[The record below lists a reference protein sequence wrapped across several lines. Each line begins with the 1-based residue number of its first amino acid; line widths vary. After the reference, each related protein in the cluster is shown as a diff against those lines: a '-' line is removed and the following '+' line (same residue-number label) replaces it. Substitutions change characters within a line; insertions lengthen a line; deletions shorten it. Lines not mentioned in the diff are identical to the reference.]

1 MTLAAFALEESDL
14 AAVKLL
20 VGRAKDLT
28 LVRLLRESGRITAE
42 IVRERIDALDIPVE
56 MKPRLLANIKS
67 TMA

>member
-1 MTLAAFALEESDL
+1 MTLAAFALEASDL

-42 IVRERIDALDIPVE
+42 IVRERIDALDIPL
-56 MKPRLLANIKS
+56 K
-67 TMA
+67 